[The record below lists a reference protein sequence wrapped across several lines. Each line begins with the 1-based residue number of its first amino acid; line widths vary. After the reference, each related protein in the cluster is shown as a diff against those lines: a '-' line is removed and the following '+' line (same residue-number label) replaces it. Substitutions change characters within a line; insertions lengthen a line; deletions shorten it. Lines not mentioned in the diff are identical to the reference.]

1 MGDNERVNIE
11 EATTRW
17 NELAPKLR
25 RAQEA
30 YHSTGEP
37 IMVDATYDALIAQMR
52 ALEDRFPQLWSPHS
66 PTMKVGAKVARG
78 AAAELRHAER
88 MYSLQDVFSREELA
102 AWLTGISGEVP
113 AGSRFTAEVKI
124 DGLAL
129 NLTYR
134 RGALHTAATR
144 GDGVTGEDVTRNAL
158 AIEAIPAKLTGQ
170 DWPELVEVR
179 GEVYFPIAK
188 FTEFNDSVEVRNEEI
203 ARRNQEIDAYN
214 KTLRAKN
221 ASRAKEGLAPLPRL
235 QREAALKTFVNPRN
249 AAAGTMRQED
259 NTGFAIKSLSFIAHG
274 IGALEGASEALV
286 EKMATQEGVYEVFK
300 SWGLPVSAQTR
311 MVSTMEE
318 IEAYL
323 NAYQGARM
331 SLDHEFDG
339 VVIKLED
346 RRVQARLG
354 YTARVPR
361 WAVAYKFPPTE
372 VQTRLLDIRVQVGR
386 TGRVTPFAVMEPVWV
401 DGSTVA
407 QATLHNPFE
416 VERKGVMIGD
426 MVILRKAGD
435 IIPEVVGPVLAER
448 DGSERVFVM
457 PAHCPA
463 CGGRIA
469 PAKEGDKDLRCTNTR
484 SCPAQLHQRVIH
496 IGSRGALDIES
507 LGEESA
513 QWLADPDRHRAEALI
528 ALATGHAL
536 ELTDEEALG
545 AHAAGWPLE
554 DSVDP
559 RVRMVLPLER
569 RVELGIM
576 NEDGALLDPENIIG
590 QDLQDTLGIPA
601 AQTPFL
607 DTEAQLFALSAGD
620 LRAVRTWQPVRVA
633 GEATGD
639 WRYARAGWTKPTWS
653 RSGAAAE
660 TTRDGAA
667 GDTAQSILQ
676 QIAAR
681 EGYQV
686 KAASAPSK
694 TLEKVLVEIDRAKS
708 KELWRKLVALNI
720 RHVGPVASRALAA
733 HFGSLDAMLA
743 AGRAQVEAGEVPFS
757 EIDGV
762 GEIIGRSL
770 LEWFDEPWHAEI
782 VEEWRKAGVV
792 FEDQR
797 PAGGDSAAGEAGG
810 PRPLE
815 GMTIVVTG
823 SVEGYTRDGV
833 AEAITKAGGKAT
845 GSVSKK
851 TSVVVIGDNP
861 GASKTTKA
869 AALGIET
876 WTVQEF
882 LERLGRA

>member
-1 MGDNERVNIE
+1 MGDNEGVNIE

-37 IMVDATYDALIAQMR
+37 IMVDATYDSLIAQMR
-52 ALEDRFPQLWSPHS
+52 ALEDRFPQLWSPQS

-78 AAAELRHAER
+78 AVAELRHTER

-102 AWLTGISGEVP
+102 TWFAGITGELP
-113 AGSRFTAEVKI
+113 EGSRFTAEVKI

-286 EKMATQEGVYEVFK
+286 EKMATQEGVYDVFK

-346 RRVQARLG
+346 RRMQAKLG

-463 CGGRIA
+463 CGGPIA

-536 ELTDEEALG
+536 ELTDEEALS

-554 DSVDP
+554 DSADP

-569 RVELGIM
+569 RVELGIT

-601 AQTPFL
+601 AQIPFL

-620 LRAVRTWQPVRVA
+620 LQAVRTWQPVRVA

-639 WRYARAGWTKPTWS
+639 WRYVRAGWTKPTWS
-653 RSGAAAE
+653 RSGAVAE
-660 TTRDGAA
+660 TTRAD
-667 GDTAQSILQ
+667 
-676 QIAAR
+676 
-681 EGYQV
+681 YQV

-694 TLEKVLVEIDRAKS
+694 TLEKVLAEIDRAKS

-797 PAGGDSAAGEAGG
+797 PAGGDSAAGEAAG

-876 WTVQEF
+876 WTAQEF
-882 LERLGRA
+882 LDRLGRA

>member
-52 ALEDRFPQLWSPHS
+52 ALEDRFPQLWSPQS

-102 AWLTGISGEVP
+102 TWLTGITGEVP

-134 RGALHTAATR
+134 GGALHTAATR

-203 ARRNQEIDAYN
+203 TRRNQEIDAYN

-235 QREAALKTFVNPRN
+235 QREAVLKTFVNPRN

-286 EKMATQEGVYEVFK
+286 EKMATQEGIYEVFK

-346 RRVQARLG
+346 RRMQAKLG

-536 ELTDEEALG
+536 ELTDEEALS

-554 DSVDP
+554 DSADP

-569 RVELGIM
+569 RVELGIT

-620 LRAVRTWQPVRVA
+620 LQAVRTWQPVRVA

-653 RSGAAAE
+653 RSGAV
-660 TTRDGAA
+660 A
-667 GDTAQSILQ
+667 GTIRA
-676 QIAAR
+676 
-681 EGYQV
+681 GYQV

-694 TLEKVLVEIDRAKS
+694 TLEKVLTEIDRAKS

-797 PAGGDSAAGEAGG
+797 PAGGDSAADEAAG
-810 PRPLE
+810 PRPFE

-851 TSVVVIGDNP
+851 TNVVVIGDNP

-876 WTVQEF
+876 WTAQEF
-882 LERLGRA
+882 LDRLGRA